1 MATENS
7 LQSRILNSFDRYRQP
22 SASASTKA
30 LGKRLVGEL
39 LGETTYVAAT
49 LDPTFEVVMHTGG
62 TTVTLPGSV
71 IAEGVAAQAAAGA
84 LMWTE
89 FDDFVVDGD
98 TIATSGVMLTLLL
111 TDQTLTSTPVGL
123 FLRFSGDRMTSE
135 AAFMGPS
142 ETAELSTQ
150 GMPSVDALRAAL
162 TSSS

>member
-1 MATENS
+1 MSTENP
-7 LQSRILNSFDRYRQP
+7 LHSRILKSFDRYNQP
-22 SASASTKA
+22 SASPSTRA

-39 LGETTYVAAT
+39 LGETAYVAAT
-49 LDPTFEVVMHTGG
+49 LDPAFEVVMHSGG

-98 TIATSGVMLTLLL
+98 TIATSGAMLTLLL
-111 TDQTLTSTPVGL
+111 TDQTLTTTPVGL

-135 AAFMGPS
+135 VAFMGTS
-142 ETAELSTQ
+142 ETAELSMQ
-150 GMPSVDALRAAL
+150 EMPSIDDLRAAL
-162 TSSS
+162 TSS

>member
-1 MATENS
+1 MVTENS
-7 LQSRILNSFDRYRQP
+7 LQSRILNSFDRYRRP
-22 SASASTKA
+22 SASAS
-30 LGKRLVGEL
+30 
-39 LGETTYVAAT
+39 T

-123 FLRFSGDRMTSE
+123 FLRFSLDRMTSE
-135 AAFMGPS
+135 VAFMGPS

-150 GMPSVDALRAAL
+150 EMPSVDALRAAL
-162 TSSS
+162 TSS